1 MTLRLRH
8 RAIALALSA
17 SLVSGFAP
25 SVAFADAPT
34 EAAKSEARDRFDRG
48 LKLFNDGDNA
58 GALAEFKRA
67 YELIANPLVLYNI
80 GLVYAAMSRPVDAV
94 AALDKVLAS
103 PGPVTGERL
112 ERAKQVRGEQA
123 QRIAEI
129 AVATNVP
136 ATVEV
141 DNVAAGQTPL
151 AAPLKVASGTHVV
164 GAMASGYAPLR
175 KEVTVAGGQKAEVK
189 LDLVAMEGKVAH
201 LSLKTHLPGAQ
212 LVIDDQPIAKTPL
225 PQSLTL
231 TPGTH
236 KIELRREGYATARQD
251 LTLGDGASAEI
262 ALEPEEDKGALASVG
277 GSLALD
283 ISEPQAVVRIDG
295 KDRGVYGGAY
305 RLAKGPHRVA
315 IERGGFEP
323 FERDVD
329 VEAGRTTTVRI
340 GLDPTP
346 ETRATYVSKAKSQR
360 TWGWI
365 LAGAGVL
372 VGGGGAG
379 WLVVNGK
386 KKSDKQATYDE
397 AVDQQSHG
405 RASGPC
411 TWNKAPVNPGDSITF
426 ATPEACNAQAD
437 DAKSALDTAK
447 KQDLFGWVGIGVGAA
462 SLVTGVVLLVTSDD
476 PHKYDRKASDE
487 LAAEPRLVPMGW
499 ALPGGGGMGLAGTF

>member
-1 MTLRLRH
+1 MTFRLRH
-8 RAIALALSA
+8 RALSLALST
-17 SLVSGFAP
+17 SLLSGFAP
-25 SVAFADAPT
+25 AVALAEPPADA
-34 EAAKSEARDRFDRG
+34 AKVEARDRFDRG

-67 YELIANPLVLYNI
+67 YELIPNSLVLYNI
-80 GLVYAAMSRPVDAV
+80 GLVYAAMNRPVDAV
-94 AALDKVLAS
+94 AALDEVLAN
-103 PGPVTGERL
+103 PGPVAGERL

-129 AVATNVP
+129 AVTTNVP

-141 DNVAAGQTPL
+141 DNVEAGQTPL
-151 AAPLKVASGTHVV
+151 ASPLKVASGTHVV
-164 GAMASGYAPLR
+164 GAIASGYAPLR

-189 LDLVAMEGKVAH
+189 LELVAMEGKVAH
-201 LSLKTHLPGAQ
+201 LSLESHLPGADV
-212 LVIDDQPIAKTPL
+212 VIDDQPVAKTPL

-231 TPGTH
+231 APGTH

-251 LTLGDGASAEI
+251 LTLGDGASAAI
-262 ALEPEEDKGALASVG
+262 TLEPEEDKKALSSVG

-283 ISEPQAVVRIDG
+283 ITEPQAVVRIDG

-305 RLAKGPHRVA
+305 RLAKGPHHVA

-346 ETRATYVSKAKSQR
+346 ETRASYVGRAKSQR

-365 LAGAGVL
+365 LTGAGAL

-386 KKSDKQATYDE
+386 KKSDKQAAYDE
-397 AVDQQSHG
+397 AVDQQSNG
-405 RASGPC
+405 RPSGPC
-411 TWNKAPVNPGDSITF
+411 QWNKAPVNPGDSVTF

-437 DAKSALDTAK
+437 DAKSALDDAK
-447 KQDLFGWVGIGVGAA
+447 KQDLFGWIGIGVGAA

-476 PHKYDRKASDE
+476 PHKYDHKASDE
-487 LAAEPRLVPMGW
+487 LGSGPTLVPTAW
-499 ALPGGGGMGLAGTF
+499 ALPGGGGMGVGGTF